1 LKFKKF
7 AIGAMALLAL
17 TSCAQSPND
26 AESAQNASNGSNTTL
41 IVYSGRNEAF
51 ISPFFEQVTSQTGI
65 KIEARYGDSAELA
78 ALLLEEGNNSP
89 ADVFLSQDAGAIG
102 AVAQQN
108 LLKKLEESAV
118 STVPKQFRDEASN
131 WVGITGR
138 SRIIAYNKTK
148 YTLEQLPKTIDD
160 LVDPKWSGKIAIAPT
175 NSSFQ
180 SFVTAIVQVRGE
192 TKTLEWLKALNNNN
206 PQKYEKNGLIVEAID
221 NGSVDLGLVNHYY
234 IAEITESL
242 GREINVDIAFFDNQ
256 DLGNLLN
263 VSAFGILE
271 TSKKQA
277 AALDLLKYLLSK
289 EAQQKFVNETFEYSL
304 LLDVN
309 PPDGLPA
316 LGELGIPR
324 VRLGQLS
331 DVAKTQDL
339 LISSGLL

>member
-1 LKFKKF
+1 MNLKKF
-7 AIGAMALLAL
+7 AIGAIAVLAL
-17 TSCAQSPND
+17 TSCAQSPTD
-26 AESAQNASNGSNTTL
+26 ADSAQNASNGSNSTL

-51 ISPFFEQVTSQTGI
+51 ISPFFEQFTNQTGI

-108 LLKKLEESAV
+108 LLKKLEESV
-118 STVPKQFRDEASN
+118 ISEVPAQFRDEASN

-148 YTLEQLPKTIDD
+148 YTPEQLPKTIDD

-180 SFVTAIVQVRGE
+180 SFVTAIIQLRGE
-192 TKTLEWLKALNNNN
+192 TKTLEWLKALNNNK

-242 GREINVDIAFFDNQ
+242 GREINVDIAFFNDQ
-256 DLGNLLN
+256 DPGNLLN

-271 TSKKQA
+271 SSKKQT
-277 AALDLLKYLLSK
+277 AALNLLKYLLSN

-304 LLDVN
+304 LLDIN
-309 PPDGLPA
+309 PPDGLPT
-316 LGELGIPR
+316 LGKLGIPQ